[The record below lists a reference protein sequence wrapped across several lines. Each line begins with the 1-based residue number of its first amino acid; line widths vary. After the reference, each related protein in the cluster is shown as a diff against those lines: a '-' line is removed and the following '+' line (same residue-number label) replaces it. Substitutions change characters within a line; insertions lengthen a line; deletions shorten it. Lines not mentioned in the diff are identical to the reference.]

1 MRFALA
7 PLALVWRSPHRYAL
21 AMANKLSLRHL
32 SVVGYLLTIPLANW
46 MINNVG
52 SQGFPGGPHTIPVG
66 FGYEAPSGVLAI
78 GFALFA
84 RDYVQEAF
92 GRRTVL
98 WAIAAGVVISYFM
111 DPAVATASA
120 VAFAVGEVSDYFV
133 YNGVRARSI
142 VAAVVLSGFVGGV
155 VDSLLFLQI
164 AFGSTMFWEGQV
176 VGKTAMALLGGLM
189 VLGRRAVSDRLH
201 TVKG

>member
-1 MRFALA
+1 MTER
-7 PLALVWRSPHRYAL
+7 
-21 AMANKLSLRHL
+21 LSLKHL

-46 MINNVG
+46 LINNVG

-78 GFALFA
+78 GAALFA

-120 VAFAVGEVSDYFV
+120 VAFALGEVSDYLV
-133 YNGVRARSI
+133 YDRTRRRSLA
-142 VAAVVLSGFVGGV
+142 AAVVLSGFVGGV
-155 VDSLLFLQI
+155 VDSFVFLQV
-164 AFGSTMFWEGQV
+164 AFSSTMFWEGQV
-176 VGKTAMALLGGLM
+176 IGKTAMALLGGLLI
-189 VLGRRAVSDRLH
+189 VCRRAVSDRLH
-201 TVKG
+201 TR

>member
-1 MRFALA
+1 MTRPTATLY
-7 PLALVWRSPHRYAL
+7 P
-21 AMANKLSLRHL
+21 MTEKLSLKHM

-46 MINNVG
+46 LINNVG

-78 GFALFA
+78 GVALFA

-120 VAFAVGEVSDYFV
+120 VAFALGELSDYLV
-133 YNGVRARSI
+133 YDRTRSRSLA
-142 VAAVVLSGFVGGV
+142 AAVVLSGFVGGV
-155 VDSLLFLQI
+155 VDSFVFLQV

-176 VGKTAMALLGGLM
+176 VGKTAMALLGGLLI
-189 VLGRRAVSDRLH
+189 VCRRAVSDRLH
-201 TVKG
+201 TR